1 MANFNYSDYQE
12 NTRQIL
18 EAAYAERPSI
28 TREEMVRLNERHS
41 LINRVKHY
49 FSNRPSHLAKMRQ
62 AFTKAVQP
70 FAEAFDMVQ
79 PEVQTTAGTIDN
91 MNNDDIAVPN
101 VTSYEETFSHTP
113 NVADSQPTFSN
124 GSHEARESPQSAQIN
139 ANDASLDNM
148 VPPPPSEEENTQP
161 PAPRQDVNPNMNS
174 LDNMAPPESEEPES
188 NEGTYDS
195 DTQTSKQEEPRYVGM
210 IRSNGES
217 LRLPVNDAAR
227 QEIFDNPGKFT
238 EHEQLAAK
246 DDKLFNQMKTAAI
259 KDGRGKPLDE
269 VFGRHGGGYTKAKND
284 VFGRRLDDDQSQPN
298 NTPENDPNMNS
309 LDNMVPPE
317 PEEPESN
324 EGTYDSDK
332 QTSKQEEP
340 RYVGMIRSNGE
351 SLRLPVNDAA
361 RQEIFDNPG
370 KFTEHEQLAAKD
382 DKLFNQMKTAA
393 IKDGR
398 GKPLDEV
405 FGRHGG
411 GYTKAKNDV
420 FGRRLDD
427 DQSKPDNTPE
437 KQVSENPGNQTS
449 EKSKNVDPN
458 LASLDGLVPP
468 DEEPDS
474 ESVDNTQ
481 VVNSSKPSSS
491 APKTTTKPQT
501 ASLSNPE
508 LHDPKH
514 TEVEQAKQNETTN
527 SNQQPQGFHQGNPE
541 TPQTIREKNLQNPVV
556 QHNHELVAQKQREQ
570 QKDLQREAM
579 RVANNESHL
588 GAFFDRLR
596 HDPKGLIKDA
606 NAFIHKSVDKIKH
619 LPDHVQDIREKAT
632 AKMANVLQDG
642 ADKLKKQQKIYQA
655 KHIELNHPNIQGLEL
670 VRDNDNP
677 DGFRFKATKAISI
690 PVDSADRN
698 GKPKYLHLEK
708 GQTTGM
714 IIPKGRKNKEA
725 LAEYSHGNKFI
736 KFAVDHDST
745 VTMNSNLQ
753 DRDIFGKS
761 IGEISNS
768 DITLSGKTQLDQ
780 GNVIHDSI
788 DVNVADQLS
797 QTKIINSRN
806 VELNAPVTKS
816 FINHSNDISTTAP
829 IAHSSIDSSSLSN
842 SGTGTINNSAIA
854 FSKVALSN
862 DETIANSAVAHA
874 TVLNTS
880 VIGFE
885 DGEMSKIKNGLYQ
898 NSTIGS
904 SEITM
909 SDGSRIANS
918 TINKTQI
925 VTDGQNNSMTS
936 ITGSDLDNVTMST
949 MGNDIQALSDVNLD
963 HAMVNGD
970 VALENSEISSNAQ
983 RPNYIRNLSAH
994 HLIVDTNN
1002 KSIALADMMNLN
1014 GKGMELGDNNIP
1026 QELEPDYDSVSYRYM
1041 QDHTGYSHKQ
1051 PAESR
1056 VQNVPTKYGIMRPT
1070 DQIHLIGR
1078 KIKAETRAIRAKLNK
1093 VFDIRQPE
1101 TSQTKVQDQNMD
1113 DEISA

>member
-79 PEVQTTAGTIDN
+79 PEVQTTAGTLDN
-91 MNNDDIAVPN
+91 MNNDDIAVPD

-113 NVADSQPTFSN
+113 NVADSQPTFSSSH
-124 GSHEARESPQSAQIN
+124 GSRESPQSAQIN

-148 VPPPPSEEENTQP
+148 VPPEPEE
-161 PAPRQDVNPNMNS
+161 S
-174 LDNMAPPESEEPES
+174 ES
-188 NEGTYDS
+188 NEGIYNS
-195 DTQTSKQEEPRYVGM
+195 DKQTSKQEEPRYVGM

-217 LRLPVNDAAR
+217 ARLPVNDAAR

-238 EHEQLAAK
+238 EYEQLAAK
-246 DDKLFNQMKTAAI
+246 DDKLFNQMKTTAI
-259 KDGRGKPLDE
+259 KNGSGKPLDE

-284 VFGRRLDDDQSQPN
+284 VFGRRLDDDQFQPN
-298 NTPENDPNMNS
+298 NTPENGPNMNS

-324 EGTYDSDK
+324 EGTYDSDNSDK

-361 RQEIFDNPG
+361 RQEIFDNPN

-382 DKLFNQMKTAA
+382 DKLFNQLKTTA
-393 IKDGR
+393 IKDGS

-405 FGRHGG
+405 FGRHDD
-411 GYTKAKNDV
+411 GYTKAKNDA
-420 FGRRLDD
+420 FGRKLDD
-427 DQSKPDNTPE
+427 NQSQPNNTPE
-437 KQVSENPGNQTS
+437 KQVSENSENQAS
-449 EKSKNVDPN
+449 EESKNVDPN

-481 VVNSSKPSSS
+481 AVNSSKPSSS
-491 APKTTTKPQT
+491 APKMTNPRT
-501 ASLSNPE
+501 APLSNPE

-514 TEVEQAKQNETTN
+514 TEVEQAKQNETAN
-527 SNQQPQGFHQGNPE
+527 NNQQPQGFHQENPE

-642 ADKLKKQQKIYQA
+642 ADKLKEQQKIYQA

-670 VRDNDNP
+670 VRDDDNP
-677 DGFRFKATKAISI
+677 DGFRFRATKNISI
-690 PVDSADRN
+690 PVDSADQN

-768 DITLSGKTQLDQ
+768 DITLSGKAQLDQ
-780 GNVIHDSI
+780 GNIIHDSI
-788 DVNVADQLS
+788 DVNVTDQLS

-816 FINHSNDISTTAP
+816 FINHSNDISTSAP

-842 SGTGTINNSAIA
+842 SGTGTINNSAIT

-885 DGEMSKIKNGLYQ
+885 DGEMSKIENGLYQ

-925 VTDGQNNSMTS
+925 VTDGQNSTMTS

-1093 VFDIRQPE
+1093 VFDISQPE

-1113 DEISA
+1113 DDISA

>member
-79 PEVQTTAGTIDN
+79 PEVQTTAGTLDN
-91 MNNDDIAVPN
+91 MNNDDIAVPD

-113 NVADSQPTFSN
+113 NVADSQPTFSSSH
-124 GSHEARESPQSAQIN
+124 GSRESPQSAQIN
-139 ANDASLDNM
+139 ANDASLD
-148 VPPPPSEEENTQP
+148 S
-161 PAPRQDVNPNMNS
+161 
-174 LDNMAPPESEEPES
+174 MAPPQSSEP
-188 NEGTYDS
+188 
-195 DTQTSKQEEPRYVGM
+195 EEPRYVGM
-210 IRSNGES
+210 IGSNGES
-217 LRLPVNDAAR
+217 VRLPVNDAAR

-238 EHEQLAAK
+238 EHERLAAK

-259 KDGRGKPLDE
+259 KDGSGKPLDE

-284 VFGRRLDDDQSQPN
+284 
-298 NTPENDPNMNS
+298 
-309 LDNMVPPE
+309 
-317 PEEPESN
+317 
-324 EGTYDSDK
+324 
-332 QTSKQEEP
+332 
-340 RYVGMIRSNGE
+340 
-351 SLRLPVNDAA
+351 A
-361 RQEIFDNPG
+361 
-370 KFTEHEQLAAKD
+370 
-382 DKLFNQMKTAA
+382 
-393 IKDGR
+393 
-398 GKPLDEV
+398 
-405 FGRHGG
+405 
-411 GYTKAKNDV
+411 

-427 DQSKPDNTPE
+427 DQSKPNNTPE

-449 EKSKNVDPN
+449 EKSKNIDPN

-481 VVNSSKPSSS
+481 AVNSSKPSSS
-491 APKTTTKPQT
+491 APKMTKPQT
-501 ASLSNPE
+501 APLSNPE

-514 TEVEQAKQNETTN
+514 TEVEQAKQNETAN

-677 DGFRFKATKAISI
+677 DGFRFKATKDISI
-690 PVDSADRN
+690 PVDSADQN

-768 DITLSGKTQLDQ
+768 DITLSGKAQLDQ

-885 DGEMSKIKNGLYQ
+885 DGEMSKIENGLYQ

-925 VTDGQNNSMTS
+925 VTDGQNNTMTS

-1093 VFDIRQPE
+1093 VFDISQPE

>member
-12 NTRQIL
+12 NTRRIL

-113 NVADSQPTFSN
+113 NVADSQPTFSSSH
-124 GSHEARESPQSAQIN
+124 GSRESSQSAQIN
-139 ANDASLDNM
+139 ANDASLD
-148 VPPPPSEEENTQP
+148 S
-161 PAPRQDVNPNMNS
+161 
-174 LDNMAPPESEEPES
+174 MAPPQSSEP
-188 NEGTYDS
+188 
-195 DTQTSKQEEPRYVGM
+195 EEPRYVGV
-210 IRSNGES
+210 IRSNGKS
-217 LRLPVNDAAR
+217 ARLPVNDAAR

-238 EHEQLAAK
+238 EYEQLAAK
-246 DDKLFNQMKTAAI
+246 DDKLFNQMKTTAI
-259 KDGRGKPLDE
+259 KNGSGKPLDE

-324 EGTYDSDK
+324 EGTYDSDNSDK

-351 SLRLPVNDAA
+351 SLRLPVNNAA

-382 DKLFNQMKTAA
+382 DKLFNQLKNTA
-393 IKDGR
+393 IKDGS

-405 FGRHGG
+405 FGRHGD
-411 GYTKAKNDV
+411 GYTKAKNDA
-420 FGRRLDD
+420 FGRKLDD
-427 DQSKPDNTPE
+427 NQSQPNNTPE
-437 KQVSENPGNQTS
+437 KQVSENPGNQAS
-449 EKSKNVDPN
+449 EESKNVDPN

-481 VVNSSKPSSS
+481 AVNSSKPSSS
-491 APKTTTKPQT
+491 APKTTKPQT
-501 ASLSNPE
+501 APLSNPE

-514 TEVEQAKQNETTN
+514 TEVEQAKQNETDN

-642 ADKLKKQQKIYQA
+642 ANKLKNQQKIYQA

-677 DGFRFKATKAISI
+677 DGFRFKATKDISI

-768 DITLSGKTQLDQ
+768 DITLSGKAQLDQ

-788 DVNVADQLS
+788 DVNVADQLA

-816 FINHSNDISTTAP
+816 FINHSNDISTSAP

-842 SGTGTINNSAIA
+842 SGTGSINNSAIA

-885 DGEMSKIKNGLYQ
+885 DGEMSKIENGLYQ

-925 VTDGQNNSMTS
+925 VTDGQNSTMTS

-1093 VFDIRQPE
+1093 VFDISQPE

>member
-12 NTRQIL
+12 NTRKIL

-91 MNNDDIAVPN
+91 MNNDDIAVPD
-101 VTSYEETFSHTP
+101 VTSYEKTFSHTT
-113 NVADSQPTFSN
+113 NVANSQPTFSSSH
-124 GSHEARESPQSAQIN
+124 GSRESPQSVQIN

-148 VPPPPSEEENTQP
+148 VPP
-161 PAPRQDVNPNMNS
+161 
-174 LDNMAPPESEEPES
+174 EP
-188 NEGTYDS
+188 
-195 DTQTSKQEEPRYVGM
+195 EEPRYVGM

-217 LRLPVNDAAR
+217 ARLPVNDAAR

-238 EHEQLAAK
+238 EYEQLAAK
-246 DDKLFNQMKTAAI
+246 DDKLFNQMKTTAI
-259 KDGRGKPLDE
+259 KNGSGKPLDE

-309 LDNMVPPE
+309 LDNTIPPE

-324 EGTYDSDK
+324 KGTYDSDNSDK

-361 RQEIFDNPG
+361 RQEIFDNPN

-382 DKLFNQMKTAA
+382 DKLFNQLKTAA
-393 IKDGR
+393 IKDGS

-405 FGRHGG
+405 FGRHGD
-411 GYTKAKNDV
+411 GYTNAKNDA
-420 FGRRLDD
+420 FGRKLDD
-427 DQSKPDNTPE
+427 NQSQPNNTPE
-437 KQVSENPGNQTS
+437 KQVSENQAS
-449 EKSKNVDPN
+449 EESKNVDPN

-481 VVNSSKPSSS
+481 IGNSSKPSSS
-491 APKTTTKPQT
+491 APKTTKPQT
-501 ASLSNPE
+501 APLSNPE

-514 TEVEQAKQNETTN
+514 TEVEQTKQNETDN

-556 QHNHELVAQKQREQ
+556 QHNHELVVQKQREQ

-579 RVANNESHL
+579 RVANNASHL

-677 DGFRFKATKAISI
+677 DGFRFKATKDISI

-768 DITLSGKTQLDQ
+768 DITLSGKAQLDQ

-816 FINHSNDISTTAP
+816 FINHSNDISTSAP

-885 DGEMSKIKNGLYQ
+885 DGEMSKIENGLYQ

-925 VTDGQNNSMTS
+925 VTDGQNNTMTS

-1093 VFDIRQPE
+1093 IFDISQPE

>member
-79 PEVQTTAGTIDN
+79 PEVQTTAGTLDN
-91 MNNDDIAVPN
+91 MNNDDIAVPD

-113 NVADSQPTFSN
+113 NVADSQPTFSSSH
-124 GSHEARESPQSAQIN
+124 GSRESPQSAQIN
-139 ANDASLDNM
+139 ANDASLD
-148 VPPPPSEEENTQP
+148 S
-161 PAPRQDVNPNMNS
+161 
-174 LDNMAPPESEEPES
+174 MAPPQSSEP
-188 NEGTYDS
+188 
-195 DTQTSKQEEPRYVGM
+195 EEPRYVGM
-210 IRSNGES
+210 IGSNGES
-217 LRLPVNDAAR
+217 VRLPVNDAAR
-227 QEIFDNPGKFT
+227 QEIFDNPDKFT

-246 DDKLFNQMKTAAI
+246 DTKLFNQMKTAAI
-259 KDGRGKPLDE
+259 KDGSGKPLDE

-284 VFGRRLDDDQSQPN
+284 VFGRRLDDDQFQPN

-324 EGTYDSDK
+324 EGTYDSDNSDK

-361 RQEIFDNPG
+361 RQEIFDNPN

-393 IKDGR
+393 IKDGS

-411 GYTKAKNDV
+411 GYTKAKNDA

-427 DQSKPDNTPE
+427 DQSKPNNTPE

-449 EKSKNVDPN
+449 EKSKNIDPN

-481 VVNSSKPSSS
+481 AVNSFEPSTS
-491 APKTTTKPQT
+491 APKTTKPQT
-501 ASLSNPE
+501 APLSNPE

-514 TEVEQAKQNETTN
+514 TEVEQAKQNETDN

-556 QHNHELVAQKQREQ
+556 QHNHELVAQKQRKQ

-579 RVANNESHL
+579 RVANNASHL

-642 ADKLKKQQKIYQA
+642 ADKLKEQQKIYQA

-670 VRDNDNP
+670 VRDDDNP
-677 DGFRFKATKAISI
+677 DGFRFKATKNISI

-768 DITLSGKTQLDQ
+768 DITLSGKAQLDQ

-816 FINHSNDISTTAP
+816 FINHSNDISTSAP

-885 DGEMSKIKNGLYQ
+885 DGEMSKIENGLYQ

-925 VTDGQNNSMTS
+925 VTDGQNNTMTS

-1101 TSQTKVQDQNMD
+1101 TSQTKMQDQNMD